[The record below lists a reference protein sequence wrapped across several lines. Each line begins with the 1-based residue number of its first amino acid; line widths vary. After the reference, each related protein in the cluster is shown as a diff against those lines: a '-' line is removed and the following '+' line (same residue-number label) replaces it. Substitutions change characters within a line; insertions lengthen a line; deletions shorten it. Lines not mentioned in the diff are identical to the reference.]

1 MRRGVWIFGLALP
14 LLLQQT
20 LTPAKAQRFSDVGHF
35 RFPRPARQHVALLG
49 GIRPSRSS
57 VLTTRC
63 VNPRLYFRNGFAKL
77 RFRGRV
83 VKYTC
88 RPGFTIFG
96 DSVSSCNAGRWDRPV
111 PVCAAPGCRLPSR
124 DLLPRGTVENVRGR
138 GLMLRFRCRLGY
150 TLRGGA
156 SAFCDGRSWNGS
168 RPTCVPAVTDPD
180 PSCDF
185 EALDQ
190 CGWSSDLSS
199 GVQFSRQH
207 DSEDDDVE
215 PVDNVTSSVGAS
227 EFSPSGHYMA
237 LESLGHPLALQ
248 DLGVPAKLVSPPYRP
263 LRFRACFRFWYRL
276 SCHPC
281 SLLLLLWNSTS
292 ETALWGSTGPRKGGW
307 ANVELPKTTEDFQLV
322 FAARTQQPGEGGVAI
337 DDVRLGPECQEV
349 PTAEPPPATTT
360 LLPDDV
366 TTEFDSGDTWDTT
379 TTTEASTSVNQED
392 VAETGTNRVGAIAT
406 STEDF
411 PTTHGRDQRP
421 SERTTPTTLLY
432 ESTAQPRSSQ
442 TTASVHSPSS
452 SWPVTTPW
460 SLAVPTI
467 SVIRGGTS
475 GPSAAVALTT
485 SLVTSLPTHAPPATK
500 VSPHTSNL
508 PTVASTYSASSSS
521 WREIYPT
528 TASVPTTRLVVSSS
542 QKPSTLSAGRKP
554 HATTASPAFS
564 ATAPRTTL
572 VTVSGT
578 LGPTPRRQPPTTAAW
593 LHTTTWLRPTTWPS
607 VYPSVEGNTVGP
619 DVTSV
624 KPSGSK
630 ATTAAPYT
638 RSRTTSWRTFTSTRT
653 EATKR
658 TTLWLP
664 QSTAATRR
672 PTTRLFI
679 ARNTTTAYS
688 TAYSRLFSTV
698 PPTRGPVTRAFSMA
712 QTAAS
717 TPLTKPTKPTKP
729 RKKATELYT
738 KPAMWTKKPTNK
750 TEALTTSPP
759 DVHPSTLSYLA
770 STLTSRPAISN
781 QSTSGMPTSN
791 RPYSSRQ
798 PSYRSPK
805 FVPTEDSNHVMKH
818 VTKPPGT
825 SSTSSAR
832 SKNDEGNDVMLN
844 DMSAMPVLQEKHSA
858 AAPLTGSAWM
868 VPALLIAAGILVTV
882 LFVATALYRCRRRY
896 KESADDSEMKPLSK
910 YADVDVGETSS

>member
-1 MRRGVWIFGLALP
+1 MTA
-14 LLLQQT
+14 
-20 LTPAKAQRFSDVGHF
+20 DVGHF

-168 RPTCVPAVTDPD
+168 RPTCVPAVADPD

-322 FAARTQQPGEGGVAI
+322 FAARTRQPGEGGVAI

-508 PTVASTYSASSSS
+508 PTVASTYSASSSSS

>member
-1 MRRGVWIFGLALP
+1 MTA
-14 LLLQQT
+14 
-20 LTPAKAQRFSDVGHF
+20 DVGHF

>member
-1 MRRGVWIFGLALP
+1 MRRGVWIFGLA

-20 LTPAKAQRFSDVGHF
+20 LTPAKAQRFSDVEHF

-111 PVCAAPGCRLPSR
+111 PICAAPGCRLPSR

-138 GLMLRFRCRLGY
+138 GLMLRFQCRLGY

-168 RPTCVPAVTDPD
+168 RPTCVPAIADPD

-207 DSEDDDVE
+207 DSEDDDME
-215 PVDNVTSSVGAS
+215 PVANVTSSAGAS

-237 LESLGHPLALQ
+237 LESLGHRLSLQ
-248 DLGVPAKLVSPPYRP
+248 DLGIPAKLVSPPYRP

-307 ANVELPKTTEDFQLV
+307 ANVELPKSTEDFQLV
-322 FAARTQQPGEGGVAI
+322 FAARTGQPGEGGVAI
-337 DDVRLGPECQEV
+337 DDVRLGPECQDV

-379 TTTEASTSVNQED
+379 TTEASTSVNQED
-392 VAETGTNRVGAIAT
+392 VAETGTNRAGAIAT

-411 PTTHGRDQRP
+411 PTTHGPDQRP
-421 SERTTPTTLLY
+421 SESLTPTTLLY
-432 ESTAQPRSSQ
+432 DSTVQPRSPQ

-452 SWPVTTPW
+452 SSAVTTPLP
-460 SLAVPTI
+460 LAVPTI

-475 GPSAAVALTT
+475 GTSAAVALT
-485 SLVTSLPTHAPPATK
+485 SLVTSLPTHAPPPTK
-500 VSPHTSNL
+500 VSPHTSNS
-508 PTVASTYSASSSS
+508 PTAASTYSASSSS
-521 WREIYPT
+521 SWRERDST
-528 TASVPTTRLVVSSS
+528 TASVPTTHLLVSSS
-542 QKPSTLSAGRKP
+542 QKPSTSSAGRKP

-564 ATAPRTTL
+564 ASTPRTTL
-572 VTVSGT
+572 DTVSGT
-578 LGPTPRRQPPTTAAW
+578 RVHTPRRQPPTTAAW
-593 LHTTTWLRPTTWPS
+593 LHATTWLRPTTWPS
-607 VYPSVEGNTVGP
+607 VYPSVDGNTVGP
-619 DVTSV
+619 DATSV

-630 ATTAAPYT
+630 VTTAAPYT
-638 RSRTTSWRTFTSTRT
+638 RSRTTTWRTFTSTRT
-653 EATKR
+653 EAAKR
-658 TTLWLP
+658 TTLGLP
-664 QSTAATRR
+664 QITTATRR
-672 PTTRLFI
+672 PTTRHFVVV
-679 ARNTTTAYS
+679 NTTIPYS
-688 TAYSRLFSTV
+688 TASSRLFSSV
-698 PPTRGPVTRAFSMA
+698 PPIRGPATRAFSMA
-712 QTAAS
+712 ETATS

-729 RKKATELYT
+729 RKKATEVYT
-738 KPAMWTKKPTNK
+738 KPAMWTRKPTKK
-750 TEALTTSPP
+750 TEAFATSPP
-759 DVHPSTLSYLA
+759 DVHPSTHSHLA
-770 STLTSRPAISN
+770 STLASKPLISN

-798 PSYRSPK
+798 PSSRTPK
-805 FVPTEDSNHVMKH
+805 VAPTEDSNHVMKP
-818 VTKPPGT
+818 VTKPPGA
-825 SSTSSAR
+825 SSTSSPR

-858 AAPLTGSAWM
+858 AAPLTGSAWS